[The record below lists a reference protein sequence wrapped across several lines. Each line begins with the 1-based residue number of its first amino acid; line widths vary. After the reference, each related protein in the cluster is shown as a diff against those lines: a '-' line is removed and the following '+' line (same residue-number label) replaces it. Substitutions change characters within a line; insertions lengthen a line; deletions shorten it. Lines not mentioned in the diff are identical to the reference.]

1 MTKKVKFLHVR
12 MIDTDDNG
20 DGWLCNDGGFTIA
33 YTGDNVDTYK
43 IAYSVCS
50 DDKFRRA
57 KGREI
62 VLRRFEAG
70 HIITKAF
77 ADSADNATKTL
88 FGILTDYL
96 DSKGVFVDLEAFY
109 GWVRRDLIDGL
120 QKTQPN
126 KG

>member
-1 MTKKVKFLHVR
+1 MTNKVKFLHVR
-12 MIDTDDNG
+12 MIDTDENG

-33 YTGDNVDTYK
+33 YTGDNADTYK

-50 DDKFRRA
+50 DDKFHRA

-62 VLRRFEAG
+62 ALRRFEAG

-77 ADSADNATKTL
+77 ADSADDATKAL
-88 FGILTDYL
+88 FGILTGCL
-96 DSKGVFVDLEAFY
+96 DSKGVCVELGAFY

-120 QKTQPN
+120 QKMQPN